1 MAIDRRQRGTV
12 KIGSSRLHF
21 GIRPLFPS
29 PSSSPTLP
37 SSGALTPIPA
47 ALLLSFLLSFSR
59 QLSILLLLAPP
70 SSAVRPRFPPVV
82 MHSLAQKGEWVVQ
95 NLVEEYC
102 DDILRMTDG
111 TKRDLTSSSLSR
123 YVNCVFLVP
132 KKLEST
138 LRLLLT
144 PSSIPSHVSRPSSFN
159 VTLTNPYVH

>member
-47 ALLLSFLLSFSR
+47 ALLLFSSFIFTPAFNPSPLP
-59 QLSILLLLAPP
+59 PP

-95 NLVEEYC
+95 NLVEDYC

-138 LRLLLT
+138 LHCDCCSLLPRFLRT
-144 PSSIPSHVSRPSSFN
+144 SHAPPLS
-159 VTLTNPYVH
+159 T

>member
-1 MAIDRRQRGTV
+1 MAIERRQRGTV

-21 GIRPLFPS
+21 GIRPLF
-29 PSSSPTLP
+29 SSSFSSPALP
-37 SSGALTPIPA
+37 SLTPIPA

-59 QLSILLLLAPP
+59 QLSNLLPSLLLLAPP
-70 SSAVRPRFPPVV
+70 SSVVRPRFPPVV

-102 DDILRMTDG
+102 DDIRMTDG

-138 LRLLLT
+138 LHCDCCSLLPRFLRT
-144 PSSIPSHVSRPSSFN
+144 SHAPPLS
-159 VTLTNPYVH
+159 T

>member
-29 PSSSPTLP
+29 PSSSPALP
-37 SSGALTPIPA
+37 SLTPIPA

-59 QLSILLLLAPP
+59 QLSILLPSILLAPP
-70 SSAVRPRFPPVV
+70 SSAIRPRFPPVV

-138 LRLLLT
+138 LHCDCCSLLPRFLRT
-144 PSSIPSHVSRPSSFN
+144 SHAPPLS
-159 VTLTNPYVH
+159 T